1 MKRIMV
7 DFNSLN
13 SEPVD
18 LVKLGDTSR
27 LTVPLEPGEQ
37 VELYDDEILVVARVQ
52 YDPEDDF
59 WMASPEWSTRRQTPP
74 ELAATIH

>member
-18 LVKLGDTSR
+18 LVKLGESCD
-27 LTVPLEPGEQ
+27 LDCPLQPGEQ
-37 VELYDDEILVVARVQ
+37 VELYDDEILVTARVE
-52 YDPEDDF
+52 YDPEDDY
-59 WMASPEWSTRRQTPP
+59 WMAEPDWSTRKQTPP